1 MSNAMTEPPY
11 LEALRQQEQA
21 DMDGTMVRVS
31 RQAVDEAIADI
42 ERLRAAL
49 MPFAKAWQ
57 SVRQVPEVWRWLS
70 LGQLGALAQSEVSGS
85 HFQRAAT
92 ALGEPT
98 PQPMEKVK
106 DGGGY
111 TS

>member
-49 MPFAKAWQ
+49 RNPPRHKYWGAGEPDCPRDIKA
-57 SVRQVPEVWRWLS
+57 SNGELHS
-70 LGQLGALAQSEVSGS
+70 LRCKVCGETSPRNEICLVA
-85 HFQRAAT
+85 
-92 ALGEPT
+92 ALGEP
-98 PQPMEKVK
+98 KL
-106 DGGGY
+106 
-111 TS
+111 